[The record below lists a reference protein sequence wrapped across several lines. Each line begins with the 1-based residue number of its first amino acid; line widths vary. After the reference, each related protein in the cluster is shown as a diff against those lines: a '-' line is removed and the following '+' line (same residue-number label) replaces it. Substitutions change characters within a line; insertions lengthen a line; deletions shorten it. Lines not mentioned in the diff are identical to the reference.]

1 MSNEDPRPPE
11 RDWVVESLG
20 EHYAQDRLDIAEFER
35 RVDLAHRSRTR
46 DELRALLSDLP
57 SLEQTLPAPTGPAP
71 TQGGVSPS
79 DSTALAPRVNSG
91 RVADRQTEVAIW
103 SGRSRK
109 GPWMPAR
116 TVRGLAF
123 MGGIEL
129 DFREALLPPGE
140 TRVFIAAVMGGAEIL
155 VPPGVR
161 VETDGFAFMGG
172 FDEDMGGEPGPP
184 PGPDAPVIRVSGFA
198 LMGGVEVVCR
208 LPGESA
214 RDAKRRRKETAR
226 RLRSGEDAG

>member
-1 MSNEDPRPPE
+1 M
-11 RDWVVESLG
+11 ESLG
-20 EHYAQDRLDIAEFER
+20 EHYAQDRLDISEFER

-46 DELRALLSDLP
+46 DDLRALLSDLP
-57 SLEQTLPAPTGPAP
+57 SLEQTLPAPANAALV
-71 TQGGVSPS
+71 GGDAAHA
-79 DSTALAPRVNSG
+79 DSTAVAVRMNPG
-91 RVADRQTEVAIW
+91 RVAERQTEIAIW
-103 SGRSRK
+103 SGRSTK
-109 GPWMPAR
+109 GPWHPAR
-116 TVRGLAF
+116 TVRALAF

-140 TRVFIAAVMGGAEIL
+140 TRIFVGALMGGAEIL

-172 FDEDMGGEPGPP
+172 FDEDMGGDPGPP
-184 PGPDAPVIRVSGFA
+184 PGPNAPVIRVSGFA

-214 RDAKRRRKETAR
+214 RDAKRRRRETAR
-226 RLRSGEDAG
+226 RLRSGDGS

>member
-1 MSNEDPRPPE
+1 VSKEDPRPPE

-57 SLEQTLPAPTGPAP
+57 SLEQTLPAPVDPSAGHGII
-71 TQGGVSPS
+71 QQS
-79 DSTALAPRVNSG
+79 DSNAVAVRMNQG
-91 RVADRQTEVAIW
+91 RVSESQTEIAIW

-109 GPWMPAR
+109 GPWTPAR
-116 TVRGLAF
+116 QIRALAF

-140 TRVFIAAVMGGAEIL
+140 TRVFVGALMGGAEIL

-172 FDEDMGGEPGPP
+172 FDEDMGGDLGPP
-184 PGPDAPVIRVSGFA
+184 PGPNAPVIRISGFA
-198 LMGGVEVVCR
+198 FMGGVEVISR

-226 RLRSGEDAG
+226 RLRSGEDS

>member
-1 MSNEDPRPPE
+1 VSKEDPRPPE

-20 EHYAQDRLDIAEFER
+20 EHYAQDRLDMAEFER

-57 SLEQTLPAPTGPAP
+57 SLEQTLPAPANPAP
-71 TQGGVSPS
+71 THGGAAPS
-79 DSTALAPRVNSG
+79 DSSAIAVRMNPG
-91 RVADRQTEVAIW
+91 RVSERQTEIAIW

-109 GPWMPAR
+109 GPWTPAR
-116 TVRGLAF
+116 TIRGLAF

-140 TRVFIAAVMGGAEIL
+140 TRVFIGALMGGAEIL

-184 PGPDAPVIRVSGFA
+184 PGPNAPVIRVSGFA
-198 LMGGVEVVCR
+198 FMGGVEVVCR

-214 RDAKRRRKETAR
+214 RDAKRRRKEAAR
-226 RLRSGEDAG
+226 RLRSGEDS